1 MIKKNLFNFITNLV
15 LLYLYS
21 EIEIMKISYNWIKQF
36 INLKDNTEDTSQLL
50 TELGLEVEGISKF
63 ESIKGGLNNIIVGKI
78 LSCEKHPNADRL
90 KVTTVDVGGDDN
102 IQIVCGAP
110 NVELGQTVAVA
121 MVGAKLYFNDDEV
134 IIKKSKI
141 RGENSQ
147 GMICAE
153 DELGLGSSHDGI
165 IVFKK
170 EHKPGTLVNKIYNI
184 ENDYVF
190 DIGLTPNRADA
201 MSHLGVARDL
211 KVGLMQKGVNLELIT
226 PSVSDF
232 NIDNR
237 AINLKLDVQDSKKA
251 PRYCGIVINNIKV
264 QQSPDWLKN
273 RLKSIDLTPV
283 NNIVDITNY
292 VLHDLGQP
300 LHAFD
305 YDSIVDDK
313 IKVATLKKGT
323 KFITLDGIERELTD
337 SDLMICSGDKP
348 LCMAG
353 LYGGINSGVKD
364 STKSILLESA
374 YFDPITIRKSAKHH
388 GINTDASYRFERGID
403 PNITKYALKRAAILI
418 KEICGGIIS
427 SEIEDLYP
435 QKFDDFEVLLNYDQ
449 IDRLIGQKID
459 HETIKEILTS
469 LDIKINSITETRLGL
484 SIPYY
489 RNDVQREA
497 DVIEEILRV
506 YGYNNIKSN
515 HKLNSSIN
523 GIKLFS
529 EHNIQNSIS
538 DMLVSYGYYEIMT
551 NSLTSPEFSIISDD
565 NQEENDIKIINSLSL
580 DLSVLRQSML
590 FSGLEV
596 TSHNINRKQSDLKL
610 FEFGKTYK
618 NTDEKRVESK
628 KLALYITGKVTKKN
642 WNSNEVK
649 TDYYYTKGIVIS
661 LLEKLGINYTI
672 SKSSTLLNLNE
683 GESLFLGNK
692 EIVTYGSVKNQI
704 LNSFNIDQDVFYAEF
719 NWDTIVSITS
729 NKAIHVNEIPK
740 YPEVTR
746 DLSMLLDE
754 NVDFESIY
762 KSCIKIDKKLIKE
775 VSLFDV
781 YQGDKLPTN
790 KKSYGIS
797 LNISSNE
804 KTLSDKEIDNLMN
817 KIIKSLQL
825 NFGAELRN

>member
-1 MIKKNLFNFITNLV
+1 
-15 LLYLYS
+15 
-21 EIEIMKISYNWIKQF
+21 MKISYNWIKQF
-36 INLKDNTEDTSQLL
+36 INLKDNSDETSKLL

-63 ESIKGGLNNIIVGKI
+63 ESIKGGLNNVVIGKVI
-78 LSCEKHPNADRL
+78 TCEKHPNADRL
-90 KVTTVDVGGDDN
+90 KVTTVDVGEN
-102 IQIVCGAP
+102 ENVQIVCGAP
-110 NVELGQTVAVA
+110 NVESGQTVAVA
-121 MVGAKLYFNDDEV
+121 MIGAKLYFNDDE
-134 IIKKSKI
+134 ITIKKSKI
-141 RGENSQ
+141 RGENSE

-153 DELGLGSSHDGI
+153 DELGLGNSHDGI
-165 IVFKK
+165 IVFEK
-170 EHKPGTLVNKIYNI
+170 EHNPGTLINKIYNI
-184 ENDYVF
+184 ENDEVF

-211 KVGLMQKGVNLELIT
+211 KVGLIQKGIKLELIT

-237 AINLKLDVQDSKKA
+237 AINLKLDVKDSKKA

-264 QQSPDWLKN
+264 NESPEWLKN
-273 RLKSIDLTPV
+273 RLKSIDITPI
-283 NNIVDITNY
+283 NNVVDITNY

-305 YDSIVDDK
+305 YESIVDDK
-313 IKVATLKKGT
+313 IQVTTLKKGT
-323 KFITLDGIERELTD
+323 KFTTLDGVERELTD
-337 SDLMICSGDKP
+337 TDLMICSGNKP

-353 LYGGINSGVKD
+353 IYGGENSGVNQ

-388 GINTDASYRFERGID
+388 GFNTDASYRFERGID

-418 KEICGGIIS
+418 KDICGGIIS

-435 QKFDDFEVLLNYDQ
+435 QKLDDFEVLLNYDQ
-449 IDRLIGQKID
+449 IDKLIGQKID

-506 YGYNNIKSN
+506 FGYNNIKST

-523 GIKLFS
+523 DIKLFS
-529 EHNIQNSIS
+529 EHNVQNSIS
-538 DMLVSYGYYEIMT
+538 EILISQGYYEIMT
-551 NSLTSPEFSIISDD
+551 NSLTSPAHSSLSNDDHSD
-565 NQEENDIKIINSLSL
+565 NDIEILNSLSL
-580 DLSVLRQSML
+580 DLSVLRQNML

-618 NTDEKRVESK
+618 IIEENWVEAK
-628 KLALYITGKVTKKN
+628 KLSLYITGDLFKKN
-642 WNSNEVK
+642 WNSDK
-649 TDYYYTKGIVIS
+649 IKSDYYYTKGIVKS
-661 LLEKLGINYTI
+661 LLDRLAIKNTI
-672 SKSSTLLNLNE
+672 SKPTTLSNLNE
-683 GESLFLGNK
+683 GESLFLGKK
-692 EIVTYGSVKNQI
+692 EIVTYGSVKKEI
-704 LNSFNIDQDVFYAEF
+704 LDSFNIDQEVFYVEF
-719 NWDTIVSITS
+719 KWDTIISMTS
-729 NKAIHVNEIPK
+729 YKPIHVNEIPK
-740 YPEVTR
+740 YPEVSR
-746 DLSMLLDE
+746 DLSILIDK
-754 NVDFESIY
+754 NIDFASIFN
-762 KSCIKIDKKLIKE
+762 SCIKIDKKLIKDI
-775 VSLFDV
+775 SLFDV
-781 YQGDKLPTN
+781 YEGNKLPAN

-797 LNISSNE
+797 LAISSSD
-804 KTLSDKEIDNLMN
+804 KTLSDKEIDNIMG
-817 KIIKSLQL
+817 KVIKNLNS

>member
-1 MIKKNLFNFITNLV
+1 
-15 LLYLYS
+15 
-21 EIEIMKISYNWIKQF
+21 MKISYNWIKQF
-36 INLKDNTEDTSQLL
+36 INLKDNSDETSKLL

-63 ESIKGGLNNIIVGKI
+63 ESIKGGLNNVVIGKVI
-78 LSCEKHPNADRL
+78 TCEKHPNADRL
-90 KVTTVDVGGDDN
+90 KVTTVDEGENENV
-102 IQIVCGAP
+102 QIVCGAP
-110 NVELGQTVAVA
+110 NVESGQTVAVA
-121 MVGAKLYFNDDEV
+121 MVGAKLYFNDDE
-134 IIKKSKI
+134 ITIKKSKI
-141 RGENSQ
+141 RGENSE

-153 DELGLGSSHDGI
+153 DELGLGNSHDGI
-165 IVFKK
+165 IVFEK
-170 EHKPGTLVNKIYNI
+170 EHNPGTLINKIYNI
-184 ENDYVF
+184 ENDEVF

-211 KVGLMQKGVNLELIT
+211 KVGLIQKGIKLELIT

-237 AINLKLDVQDSKKA
+237 AINLKLDVKDSKKA

-264 QQSPDWLKN
+264 NESPEWLKN
-273 RLKSIDLTPV
+273 RLKSIDITPI
-283 NNIVDITNY
+283 NNVVDITNY

-305 YDSIVDDK
+305 YESIVDDK
-313 IKVATLKKGT
+313 IQVTTLKKGT
-323 KFITLDGIERELTD
+323 KFTTLDGVERELTD
-337 SDLMICSGDKP
+337 TDLMICSGNKP

-353 LYGGINSGVKD
+353 IYGGENSGVNQ

-388 GINTDASYRFERGID
+388 GFNTDASYRFERGID

-418 KEICGGIIS
+418 KDICGGIIS

-435 QKFDDFEVLLNYDQ
+435 QKLDDFEVLLNYDQ
-449 IDRLIGQKID
+449 IDKLIGQKID

-506 YGYNNIKSN
+506 FGYNNIKST

-523 GIKLFS
+523 DIKLFS
-529 EHNIQNSIS
+529 EHNVQNSIS
-538 DMLVSYGYYEIMT
+538 EILISQGYYEIMT
-551 NSLTSPEFSIISDD
+551 NSLTSPAHSSLSNDDHSD
-565 NQEENDIKIINSLSL
+565 NDIEILNSLSL
-580 DLSVLRQSML
+580 DLSVLRQNML

-618 NTDEKRVESK
+618 IIEENRVEAK
-628 KLALYITGKVTKKN
+628 KLSLYITGDLFKKN
-642 WNSNEVK
+642 WNSDK
-649 TDYYYTKGIVIS
+649 IKSDYYYTKGIVKS
-661 LLEKLGINYTI
+661 LLDRLAIKNTI
-672 SKSSTLLNLNE
+672 SKPTTLSNLKE
-683 GESLFLGNK
+683 GESLFLGKK
-692 EIVTYGSVKNQI
+692 EIVTYGSVKKEI
-704 LNSFNIDQDVFYAEF
+704 LDSFNIDQEVFYVEF
-719 NWDTIVSITS
+719 KWDTIISMTS
-729 NKAIHVNEIPK
+729 YKPIHVNEIPK
-740 YPEVTR
+740 YPEVSR
-746 DLSMLLDE
+746 DLSILIDK
-754 NVDFESIY
+754 NIDFASIFN
-762 KSCIKIDKKLIKE
+762 SCIKIDKKLIKDI
-775 VSLFDV
+775 SLFDV
-781 YQGDKLPTN
+781 YEGNKLPAN

-797 LNISSNE
+797 LAISSSD
-804 KTLSDKEIDNLMN
+804 KTLSDKEIDNIMG
-817 KIIKSLQL
+817 KVIKNLNS

>member
-1 MIKKNLFNFITNLV
+1 
-15 LLYLYS
+15 
-21 EIEIMKISYNWIKQF
+21 MKISYNWIKQF
-36 INLKDNTEDTSQLL
+36 INLKDNSDETSKLL

-63 ESIKGGLNNIIVGKI
+63 ESIKGGLNNVVIGKVI
-78 LSCEKHPNADRL
+78 TCEKHPNADRL
-90 KVTTVDVGGDDN
+90 KVTTVDVGEN
-102 IQIVCGAP
+102 ENVQIVCGAP
-110 NVELGQTVAVA
+110 NVESGQTVAVA
-121 MVGAKLYFNDDEV
+121 MVGAKLYFNDDE
-134 IIKKSKI
+134 ITIKKSKI
-141 RGENSQ
+141 RGENSE

-153 DELGLGSSHDGI
+153 DELGLGNSHDGI
-165 IVFKK
+165 IVFEK
-170 EHKPGTLVNKIYNI
+170 EHNPGTLINKIYNI
-184 ENDYVF
+184 ENDEVF

-211 KVGLMQKGVNLELIT
+211 KVGLIQKGIKLELIT

-237 AINLKLDVQDSKKA
+237 AINLKLDVKDSKKA

-264 QQSPDWLKN
+264 NESPEWLKN
-273 RLKSIDLTPV
+273 RLKSIDITPI
-283 NNIVDITNY
+283 NNVVDITNY

-305 YDSIVDDK
+305 YESIVDDK
-313 IKVATLKKGT
+313 IQVTTLKKGT
-323 KFITLDGIERELTD
+323 KFTTLDGVERELTD
-337 SDLMICSGDKP
+337 TDLMICSGNKP

-353 LYGGINSGVKD
+353 IYGGENSGVNQ

-388 GINTDASYRFERGID
+388 GFNTDASYRFERGID

-418 KEICGGIIS
+418 KDICGGIIS

-435 QKFDDFEVLLNYDQ
+435 QKLDDFEVLLNYDQ
-449 IDRLIGQKID
+449 IDKLIGQKID

-506 YGYNNIKSN
+506 FGYNNIKST

-523 GIKLFS
+523 DIKLFS
-529 EHNIQNSIS
+529 EHNVQNSIS
-538 DMLVSYGYYEIMT
+538 EILISQGYYEIMT
-551 NSLTSPEFSIISDD
+551 NSLTSPAHSSLSNDDHSD
-565 NQEENDIKIINSLSL
+565 NDIEILNSLSL
-580 DLSVLRQSML
+580 DLSVLRQNML

-618 NTDEKRVESK
+618 KIEENRVEAK
-628 KLALYITGKVTKKN
+628 KLSLYITGDLFKKN
-642 WNSNEVK
+642 WNSDK
-649 TDYYYTKGIVIS
+649 IKSDYYYTKGIVKS
-661 LLEKLGINYTI
+661 LLDRLAIKNTI
-672 SKSSTLLNLNE
+672 SKPTTLSNLNE
-683 GESLFLGNK
+683 GESLFLGKK
-692 EIVTYGSVKNQI
+692 EIVTYGSVKKEI
-704 LNSFNIDQDVFYAEF
+704 LDSFNIDQEVFYVEF
-719 NWDTIVSITS
+719 KWDTIISMTS
-729 NKAIHVNEIPK
+729 YKPIHVNEIPK
-740 YPEVTR
+740 YPEVSR
-746 DLSMLLDE
+746 DLSILIDK
-754 NVDFESIY
+754 NIDFASIFN
-762 KSCIKIDKKLIKE
+762 SCIKIDKKLIKDI
-775 VSLFDV
+775 SLFDV
-781 YQGDKLPTN
+781 YEGNKLPAD

-797 LNISSNE
+797 LAISSSD
-804 KTLSDKEIDNLMN
+804 KTLSDKEIDNIMG
-817 KIIKSLQL
+817 KVIKNLNS

>member
-1 MIKKNLFNFITNLV
+1 
-15 LLYLYS
+15 
-21 EIEIMKISYNWIKQF
+21 MKISYNWIKQF
-36 INLKDNTEDTSQLL
+36 INLKDNSDETSKLL

-63 ESIKGGLNNIIVGKI
+63 ESIKGGLNNVVIGKVI
-78 LSCEKHPNADRL
+78 TCEKHPNADRL
-90 KVTTVDVGGDDN
+90 KVTTVDVGEN
-102 IQIVCGAP
+102 ENVQIVCGAP
-110 NVELGQTVAVA
+110 NVESGQTVAVA
-121 MVGAKLYFNDDEV
+121 MIGAKLYFNDDE
-134 IIKKSKI
+134 ITIKKSKI
-141 RGENSQ
+141 RGENSE

-153 DELGLGSSHDGI
+153 DELGLGNSHDGI
-165 IVFKK
+165 IVFEK
-170 EHKPGTLVNKIYNI
+170 EHNPGTLINKIYNI
-184 ENDYVF
+184 ENDEVF

-211 KVGLMQKGVNLELIT
+211 KVGLIQKGIKLELIT

-237 AINLKLDVQDSKKA
+237 AINLKLDVKDSKKA

-264 QQSPDWLKN
+264 NESPEWLKN
-273 RLKSIDLTPV
+273 RLKSIDITPI
-283 NNIVDITNY
+283 NNVVDITNY

-305 YDSIVDDK
+305 YESIVDDK
-313 IKVATLKKGT
+313 IQVTTLKKGT
-323 KFITLDGIERELTD
+323 KFTTLDGVERELTD
-337 SDLMICSGDKP
+337 TDLMICSGNKP

-353 LYGGINSGVKD
+353 IYGGENSGVNQ

-388 GINTDASYRFERGID
+388 GFNTDASYRFERGID

-418 KEICGGIIS
+418 KDICGGIIS

-435 QKFDDFEVLLNYDQ
+435 QKLDDFEVLLNYDQ
-449 IDRLIGQKID
+449 IDKLIGQKID

-506 YGYNNIKSN
+506 FGYNNIKST

-523 GIKLFS
+523 DIKLFS
-529 EHNIQNSIS
+529 EHNVQNSIS
-538 DMLVSYGYYEIMT
+538 EILISQGYYEIMT
-551 NSLTSPEFSIISDD
+551 NSLTSPAHSSLSNDDHSD
-565 NQEENDIKIINSLSL
+565 NDIEILNSLSL
-580 DLSVLRQSML
+580 DLSVLRQNML

-618 NTDEKRVESK
+618 IIEENRVEAK
-628 KLALYITGKVTKKN
+628 KLSLYITGDLFKKN
-642 WNSNEVK
+642 WNSDK
-649 TDYYYTKGIVIS
+649 IKSDYYYTKGIVKS
-661 LLEKLGINYTI
+661 LLDRLAIKNTI
-672 SKSSTLLNLNE
+672 SKPTTLSNLKE
-683 GESLFLGNK
+683 GESLFLGKK
-692 EIVTYGSVKNQI
+692 EIVTYGSVKKEI
-704 LNSFNIDQDVFYAEF
+704 LDSFNIDQEVFYVEF
-719 NWDTIVSITS
+719 KWDTIISMTS
-729 NKAIHVNEIPK
+729 YKPIHVNEIPK
-740 YPEVTR
+740 YPEVNR
-746 DLSMLLDE
+746 DLSILIDK
-754 NVDFESIY
+754 NIDFASIFN
-762 KSCIKIDKKLIKE
+762 SCIKIDKKLIKDI
-775 VSLFDV
+775 SLFDV
-781 YQGDKLPTN
+781 YEGNKLPAD

-797 LNISSNE
+797 LAISSSD
-804 KTLSDKEIDNLMN
+804 KTLSDKEIDNIMG
-817 KIIKSLQL
+817 KVIKNLNS

>member
-1 MIKKNLFNFITNLV
+1 
-15 LLYLYS
+15 
-21 EIEIMKISYNWIKQF
+21 MKISYNWIKQF
-36 INLKDNTEDTSQLL
+36 INLKDNSDETSKLL

-63 ESIKGGLNNIIVGKI
+63 ESIKGGLNNVVIGKVI
-78 LSCEKHPNADRL
+78 TCEKHPNADRL
-90 KVTTVDVGGDDN
+90 KVTTVDVGEN
-102 IQIVCGAP
+102 ENVQIVCGAP
-110 NVELGQTVAVA
+110 NVESGQTVAVA
-121 MVGAKLYFNDDEV
+121 MVGAKLYFNDDE
-134 IIKKSKI
+134 ITIKKSKI
-141 RGENSQ
+141 RGENSE

-153 DELGLGSSHDGI
+153 DELGLGNSHDGI
-165 IVFKK
+165 IVFEK
-170 EHKPGTLVNKIYNI
+170 EHNPGTLINKIYNI
-184 ENDYVF
+184 ENDEVF

-211 KVGLMQKGVNLELIT
+211 KVGLIQKGIKLELIT

-237 AINLKLDVQDSKKA
+237 AINLKLDVKDSKKA

-264 QQSPDWLKN
+264 NESPEWLKN
-273 RLKSIDLTPV
+273 RLKSIDITPI
-283 NNIVDITNY
+283 NNVVDITNY

-305 YDSIVDDK
+305 YESIVDDK
-313 IKVATLKKGT
+313 IQVTTLKKGT
-323 KFITLDGIERELTD
+323 KFTTLDGVERELTD
-337 SDLMICSGDKP
+337 TDLMICSGNKP

-353 LYGGINSGVKD
+353 IYGGENSGVNQ

-388 GINTDASYRFERGID
+388 GFNTDASYRFERGID

-418 KEICGGIIS
+418 KDICGGIIS

-435 QKFDDFEVLLNYDQ
+435 QKLDDFEVLLNYDQ
-449 IDRLIGQKID
+449 IDKLIGQKID

-506 YGYNNIKSN
+506 FGYNNIKST

-523 GIKLFS
+523 DIKLFS
-529 EHNIQNSIS
+529 EHNVQNSIS
-538 DMLVSYGYYEIMT
+538 EILISQGYYEIMT
-551 NSLTSPEFSIISDD
+551 NSLTSPAHSSLSNDDHSD
-565 NQEENDIKIINSLSL
+565 NDIEILNSLSL
-580 DLSVLRQSML
+580 DLSVLRQNML

-618 NTDEKRVESK
+618 IIEENRVEAK
-628 KLALYITGKVTKKN
+628 KLSLYITGDLFKKN
-642 WNSNEVK
+642 WNSDK
-649 TDYYYTKGIVIS
+649 IKSDYYYTKGIVKS
-661 LLEKLGINYTI
+661 LLDRLAIKNTI
-672 SKSSTLLNLNE
+672 SKPTTLSNLKE
-683 GESLFLGNK
+683 GESLFLGKK
-692 EIVTYGSVKNQI
+692 EIVTYGSVKKEI
-704 LNSFNIDQDVFYAEF
+704 LDSFNIDQEVFYVEF
-719 NWDTIVSITS
+719 KWDTIISMTS
-729 NKAIHVNEIPK
+729 YKPIHVNEIPK
-740 YPEVTR
+740 YPEVNR
-746 DLSMLLDE
+746 DLSILIDK
-754 NVDFESIY
+754 NIDFASIFN
-762 KSCIKIDKKLIKE
+762 SCIKIDKKLIKDI
-775 VSLFDV
+775 SLFDV
-781 YQGDKLPTN
+781 YEGNKLPAN

-797 LNISSNE
+797 LAISSSD
-804 KTLSDKEIDNLMN
+804 KTLSDKEIDNIMG
-817 KIIKSLQL
+817 KVIKNLNS

>member
-1 MIKKNLFNFITNLV
+1 
-15 LLYLYS
+15 
-21 EIEIMKISYNWIKQF
+21 MKISYNWIKQF
-36 INLKDNTEDTSQLL
+36 INLKDNSDETSKLL

-63 ESIKGGLNNIIVGKI
+63 ESIKGGLNNVVIGKVI
-78 LSCEKHPNADRL
+78 SCEKHPNADRL
-90 KVTTVDVGGDDN
+90 KVTTVDVGEN
-102 IQIVCGAP
+102 ENVQIVCGAP
-110 NVELGQTVAVA
+110 NVESGQTVAVA
-121 MVGAKLYFNDDEV
+121 MIGAKLYFNDDE
-134 IIKKSKI
+134 ITIKKSKI
-141 RGENSQ
+141 RGENSE

-153 DELGLGSSHDGI
+153 DELGLGNSHDGI
-165 IVFKK
+165 IVFEK
-170 EHKPGTLVNKIYNI
+170 EHNPGTLINKIYNI
-184 ENDYVF
+184 ENDEVF

-211 KVGLMQKGVNLELIT
+211 KVGLIQKGIKLELIT

-237 AINLKLDVQDSKKA
+237 AINLKLDVKDSKKA

-264 QQSPDWLKN
+264 NESPEWLKN
-273 RLKSIDLTPV
+273 RLKSIDITPI
-283 NNIVDITNY
+283 NNVVDITNY

-305 YDSIVDDK
+305 YESIVDDK
-313 IKVATLKKGT
+313 IQVTTLKKGT
-323 KFITLDGIERELTD
+323 KFTTLDGVERELTD
-337 SDLMICSGDKP
+337 TDLMICSGNKP

-353 LYGGINSGVKD
+353 IYGGENSGVNQ

-388 GINTDASYRFERGID
+388 GFNTDASYRFERGID

-418 KEICGGIIS
+418 KDICGGIIS

-435 QKFDDFEVLLNYDQ
+435 QKLDDFEVLLNYDQ
-449 IDRLIGQKID
+449 IDKLIGQKID

-506 YGYNNIKSN
+506 FGYNNIKST

-523 GIKLFS
+523 DIKLFS
-529 EHNIQNSIS
+529 EHNVQNSIS
-538 DMLVSYGYYEIMT
+538 EILISQGYYEIMT
-551 NSLTSPEFSIISDD
+551 NSLTSPAHSSLSNDDHSD
-565 NQEENDIKIINSLSL
+565 NDIEILNSLSL
-580 DLSVLRQSML
+580 DLSVLRQNML

-618 NTDEKRVESK
+618 IIEENRVEAK
-628 KLALYITGKVTKKN
+628 KLSLYITGDLFKKN
-642 WNSNEVK
+642 WNSDK
-649 TDYYYTKGIVIS
+649 IKSDYYYTKGIVKS
-661 LLEKLGINYTI
+661 LLDRLAIKNTI
-672 SKSSTLLNLNE
+672 SKPTTLSNLKE
-683 GESLFLGNK
+683 GESLFLGKK
-692 EIVTYGSVKNQI
+692 EIVTYGSVKKEI
-704 LNSFNIDQDVFYAEF
+704 LDSFNIDQEVFYVEF
-719 NWDTIVSITS
+719 KWDTIISMTS
-729 NKAIHVNEIPK
+729 YKPIHVNEIPK
-740 YPEVTR
+740 YPEVSR
-746 DLSMLLDE
+746 DLSILIDK
-754 NVDFESIY
+754 NIDFASIFN
-762 KSCIKIDKKLIKE
+762 SCIKIDKKLIKDI
-775 VSLFDV
+775 SLFDV
-781 YQGDKLPTN
+781 YEGNKLPAD

-797 LNISSNE
+797 IAISSSD
-804 KTLSDKEIDNLMN
+804 KTLSDKEIDNIMG
-817 KIIKSLQL
+817 KVIKNLNS

>member
-1 MIKKNLFNFITNLV
+1 
-15 LLYLYS
+15 
-21 EIEIMKISYNWIKQF
+21 MKISYNWIKQF
-36 INLKDNTEDTSQLL
+36 INLKDNSDETSKLL

-63 ESIKGGLNNIIVGKI
+63 ESIKGGLNNVVIGKVI
-78 LSCEKHPNADRL
+78 TCEKHPNADRL
-90 KVTTVDVGGDDN
+90 KVTTVDVGEN
-102 IQIVCGAP
+102 ENVQIVCGAP
-110 NVELGQTVAVA
+110 NVESGQTVAVA
-121 MVGAKLYFNDDEV
+121 MIGAKLYFNDDE
-134 IIKKSKI
+134 ITIKKSKI
-141 RGENSQ
+141 RGENSE

-153 DELGLGSSHDGI
+153 DELGLGNSHDGI
-165 IVFKK
+165 IVFEK
-170 EHKPGTLVNKIYNI
+170 EHNPGTLINKIYNI
-184 ENDYVF
+184 ENDEVF

-211 KVGLMQKGVNLELIT
+211 KVGLIQKGIKLELIT

-237 AINLKLDVQDSKKA
+237 AINLKLDVKDSKKA

-264 QQSPDWLKN
+264 NESPEWLKN
-273 RLKSIDLTPV
+273 RLKSIDITPI
-283 NNIVDITNY
+283 NNVVDITNY

-305 YDSIVDDK
+305 YESIVDDK
-313 IKVATLKKGT
+313 IQVTTLKKGT
-323 KFITLDGIERELTD
+323 KFTTLDGVERELTD
-337 SDLMICSGDKP
+337 TDLMICSGNKP

-353 LYGGINSGVKD
+353 IYGGENSGVNQ

-388 GINTDASYRFERGID
+388 GFNTDASYRFERGID

-418 KEICGGIIS
+418 KDICGGIIS

-435 QKFDDFEVLLNYDQ
+435 QKLDDFEVLLNYDQ
-449 IDRLIGQKID
+449 IDKLIGQKID

-506 YGYNNIKSN
+506 FGYNNIKST

-523 GIKLFS
+523 DIKLFS
-529 EHNIQNSIS
+529 EHNVQNSIS
-538 DMLVSYGYYEIMT
+538 EILISQGYYEIMT
-551 NSLTSPEFSIISDD
+551 NSLTSPAHSSLSNDDHSD
-565 NQEENDIKIINSLSL
+565 NDIEILNSLSL
-580 DLSVLRQSML
+580 DLSVLRQNML

-618 NTDEKRVESK
+618 KIEENRVEAK
-628 KLALYITGKVTKKN
+628 KLSLYITGDLFKKN
-642 WNSNEVK
+642 WNSDK
-649 TDYYYTKGIVIS
+649 IKSDYYYTKGIVKS
-661 LLEKLGINYTI
+661 LLDRLAIKNTI
-672 SKSSTLLNLNE
+672 SKPTTLSNLNE
-683 GESLFLGNK
+683 GESLFLGKK
-692 EIVTYGSVKNQI
+692 EIVTYGSVKKEI
-704 LNSFNIDQDVFYAEF
+704 LDSFNIDQEVFYVEF
-719 NWDTIVSITS
+719 KWDTIISMTS
-729 NKAIHVNEIPK
+729 YKPIHVNEIPK
-740 YPEVTR
+740 YPEVSR
-746 DLSMLLDE
+746 DLSILIDK
-754 NVDFESIY
+754 NIDFASIFN
-762 KSCIKIDKKLIKE
+762 SCIKIDKKLIKDI
-775 VSLFDV
+775 SLFDV
-781 YQGDKLPTN
+781 YEGNKLPAD

-797 LNISSNE
+797 LAISSSD
-804 KTLSDKEIDNLMN
+804 KTLSDKEIDNIMG
-817 KIIKSLQL
+817 KVIKNLNS

>member
-1 MIKKNLFNFITNLV
+1 
-15 LLYLYS
+15 
-21 EIEIMKISYNWIKQF
+21 MKISYNWIKQF
-36 INLKDNTEDTSQLL
+36 INLKDNSNETSKLL

-63 ESIKGGLNNIIVGKI
+63 ESIKGGLNNVVIGKVI
-78 LSCEKHPNADRL
+78 TCEKHPNADRL
-90 KVTTVDVGGDDN
+90 KVTTVDVGKN
-102 IQIVCGAP
+102 ENVQIVCGAP
-110 NVELGQTVAVA
+110 NVESGQTVAVA
-121 MVGAKLYFNDDEV
+121 MVGAKLYFNDDE
-134 IIKKSKI
+134 ITIKKSKI
-141 RGENSQ
+141 RGENSE

-153 DELGLGSSHDGI
+153 DELGLGNSHDGI
-165 IVFKK
+165 IVFEK
-170 EHKPGTLVNKIYNI
+170 EHNPGTLINKIYNI
-184 ENDYVF
+184 ENDEVF

-211 KVGLMQKGVNLELIT
+211 KVGLIQKGIKLELIT

-237 AINLKLDVQDSKKA
+237 AINLKLDVKDSKKA

-264 QQSPDWLKN
+264 NESPEWLKN
-273 RLKSIDLTPV
+273 RLKSIDITPI
-283 NNIVDITNY
+283 NNVVDITNY

-305 YDSIVDDK
+305 YESIVDDK
-313 IKVATLKKGT
+313 IQVTTLKKGT
-323 KFITLDGIERELTD
+323 KFTTLDGVERELTD
-337 SDLMICSGDKP
+337 TDLMICSGNKP

-353 LYGGINSGVKD
+353 IYGGENSGVNQ

-388 GINTDASYRFERGID
+388 GFNTDASYRFERGID

-418 KEICGGIIS
+418 KDICGGIIS

-435 QKFDDFEVLLNYDQ
+435 QKLDDFEVLLNYDQ
-449 IDRLIGQKID
+449 IDKLIGQKID

-506 YGYNNIKSN
+506 FGYNNIKST

-523 GIKLFS
+523 DIKLFS
-529 EHNIQNSIS
+529 EHNVQNSIS
-538 DMLVSYGYYEIMT
+538 EILISQGYYEIMT
-551 NSLTSPEFSIISDD
+551 NSLTSPAHSSLSNDDHSD
-565 NQEENDIKIINSLSL
+565 NDIEILNSLSL
-580 DLSVLRQSML
+580 DLSVLRQNML

-618 NTDEKRVESK
+618 IIEENRVEAK
-628 KLALYITGKVTKKN
+628 KLSLYITGDLFKKN
-642 WNSNEVK
+642 WNSDK
-649 TDYYYTKGIVIS
+649 IKSDYYYTKGIVKS
-661 LLEKLGINYTI
+661 LLDRLAIKNTI
-672 SKSSTLLNLNE
+672 SKPTTLSNLKE
-683 GESLFLGNK
+683 GESLFLGKK
-692 EIVTYGSVKNQI
+692 EIVTYGSVKKEI
-704 LNSFNIDQDVFYAEF
+704 LDSFNIDQEVFYVEF
-719 NWDTIVSITS
+719 KWDTIISMTS
-729 NKAIHVNEIPK
+729 YKPIHVNEIPK
-740 YPEVTR
+740 YPEVSR
-746 DLSMLLDE
+746 DLSILIDK
-754 NVDFESIY
+754 NIDFASIFN
-762 KSCIKIDKKLIKE
+762 SCIKIDKKLIKDI
-775 VSLFDV
+775 SLFDV
-781 YQGDKLPTN
+781 YEGNKLPAD

-797 LNISSNE
+797 LAISSSD
-804 KTLSDKEIDNLMN
+804 KTLSDKEIDNIMG
-817 KIIKSLQL
+817 KVIKNLNS

>member
-1 MIKKNLFNFITNLV
+1 
-15 LLYLYS
+15 
-21 EIEIMKISYNWIKQF
+21 MKISYNWIKQF
-36 INLKDNTEDTSQLL
+36 INLKDNSDETSKLL

-63 ESIKGGLNNIIVGKI
+63 ESIKGGLNNVVIGKVI
-78 LSCEKHPNADRL
+78 TCEKHPNADRL
-90 KVTTVDVGGDDN
+90 KVTTVDVGEN
-102 IQIVCGAP
+102 ENVQIVCGAP
-110 NVELGQTVAVA
+110 NVESGQTVAVA
-121 MVGAKLYFNDDEV
+121 MIGAKLYFNDDE
-134 IIKKSKI
+134 ITIKKSKI
-141 RGENSQ
+141 RGENSE

-153 DELGLGSSHDGI
+153 DELGLGNSHDGI
-165 IVFKK
+165 IVFEK
-170 EHKPGTLVNKIYNI
+170 EHNPGTLINKIYNI
-184 ENDYVF
+184 ENDEVF

-211 KVGLMQKGVNLELIT
+211 KVGLIQKGIKLELIT

-237 AINLKLDVQDSKKA
+237 AINLKLDVKDSKKA

-264 QQSPDWLKN
+264 NESPEWLKN
-273 RLKSIDLTPV
+273 RLKSIDITPI
-283 NNIVDITNY
+283 NNVVDITNY

-305 YDSIVDDK
+305 YESIVDDK
-313 IKVATLKKGT
+313 IQVTTLKKGT
-323 KFITLDGIERELTD
+323 KFTTLDGVERELTD
-337 SDLMICSGDKP
+337 TDLMICSGNKP

-353 LYGGINSGVKD
+353 IYGGENSGVNQ

-388 GINTDASYRFERGID
+388 GFNTDASYRFERGID

-418 KEICGGIIS
+418 KDICGGIIS

-435 QKFDDFEVLLNYDQ
+435 QKLDDFEVLLNYDQ
-449 IDRLIGQKID
+449 IDKLIGQKID

-506 YGYNNIKSN
+506 FGYNNIKST

-523 GIKLFS
+523 DIKLFS
-529 EHNIQNSIS
+529 EHNVQNSIS
-538 DMLVSYGYYEIMT
+538 EILISQGYYEIMT
-551 NSLTSPEFSIISDD
+551 NSLTSPAHSSLSNDDHSD
-565 NQEENDIKIINSLSL
+565 NDIEILNSLSL
-580 DLSVLRQSML
+580 DLSVLRQNML

-618 NTDEKRVESK
+618 IIEENRVEAK
-628 KLALYITGKVTKKN
+628 KLSLYITGDLFKKN
-642 WNSNEVK
+642 WNSDK
-649 TDYYYTKGIVIS
+649 IKSDYYYTKGIVKS
-661 LLEKLGINYTI
+661 LLDRLAIKNTI
-672 SKSSTLLNLNE
+672 SKPTTLSNLKE
-683 GESLFLGNK
+683 GESLFLGKK
-692 EIVTYGSVKNQI
+692 EIVTYGSVKKEI
-704 LNSFNIDQDVFYAEF
+704 LDSFNIDQEVFYVEF
-719 NWDTIVSITS
+719 KWDTIISMTS
-729 NKAIHVNEIPK
+729 YKPIHVNEIPK
-740 YPEVTR
+740 YPEVSR
-746 DLSMLLDE
+746 DLSILIDK
-754 NVDFESIY
+754 NIDFASIFN
-762 KSCIKIDKKLIKE
+762 SCIKIDKKLIKDI
-775 VSLFDV
+775 SLFDV
-781 YQGDKLPTN
+781 YEGNKLPAD

-797 LNISSNE
+797 LAISSSD
-804 KTLSDKEIDNLMN
+804 KTLSDKEIDNIMG
-817 KIIKSLQL
+817 KVIKNLNS

>member
-1 MIKKNLFNFITNLV
+1 
-15 LLYLYS
+15 
-21 EIEIMKISYNWIKQF
+21 
-36 INLKDNTEDTSQLL
+36 
-50 TELGLEVEGISKF
+50 
-63 ESIKGGLNNIIVGKI
+63 
-78 LSCEKHPNADRL
+78 
-90 KVTTVDVGGDDN
+90 
-102 IQIVCGAP
+102 
-110 NVELGQTVAVA
+110 
-121 MVGAKLYFNDDEV
+121 
-134 IIKKSKI
+134 
-141 RGENSQ
+141 
-147 GMICAE
+147 
-153 DELGLGSSHDGI
+153 
-165 IVFKK
+165 
-170 EHKPGTLVNKIYNI
+170 
-184 ENDYVF
+184 
-190 DIGLTPNRADA
+190 
-201 MSHLGVARDL
+201 
-211 KVGLMQKGVNLELIT
+211 
-226 PSVSDF
+226 
-232 NIDNR
+232 
-237 AINLKLDVQDSKKA
+237 
-251 PRYCGIVINNIKV
+251 
-264 QQSPDWLKN
+264 
-273 RLKSIDLTPV
+273 
-283 NNIVDITNY
+283 
-292 VLHDLGQP
+292 
-300 LHAFD
+300 
-305 YDSIVDDK
+305 
-313 IKVATLKKGT
+313 
-323 KFITLDGIERELTD
+323 
-337 SDLMICSGDKP
+337 
-348 LCMAG
+348 MAG

-523 GIKLFS
+523 SIKLFS

-618 NTDEKRVESK
+618 KIDEKRVEAK

-672 SKSSTLLNLNE
+672 SKPSTLLNLNE

-704 LNSFNIDQDVFYAEF
+704 LNSFNIDQEVFYAEF

-729 NKAIHVNEIPK
+729 DKAIHVNEIPK

-754 NVDFESIY
+754 NIDFESIY
-762 KSCIKIDKKLIKE
+762 RSCIKIDKKLIKE

-781 YQGDKLPTN
+781 YQGDKLPVN

-825 NFGAELRN
+825 KFGAELRN

>member
-1 MIKKNLFNFITNLV
+1 
-15 LLYLYS
+15 
-21 EIEIMKISYNWIKQF
+21 MKISYNWIKQF
-36 INLKDNTEDTSQLL
+36 INLKDNSDETSKLL

-63 ESIKGGLNNIIVGKI
+63 ESIKGGLNNVVIGKVI
-78 LSCEKHPNADRL
+78 TCEKHPNADRL
-90 KVTTVDVGGDDN
+90 KVTTVDVGEN
-102 IQIVCGAP
+102 ENVQIVCGAP
-110 NVELGQTVAVA
+110 NVESGQTVAVA
-121 MVGAKLYFNDDEV
+121 MIGAKLYFNDDE
-134 IIKKSKI
+134 ITIKKSKI
-141 RGENSQ
+141 RGENSE

-153 DELGLGSSHDGI
+153 DELGLGNSHDGI
-165 IVFKK
+165 IVFEK
-170 EHKPGTLVNKIYNI
+170 EHNPGTLINKIYNI
-184 ENDYVF
+184 ENDEVF

-211 KVGLMQKGVNLELIT
+211 KVGLIQKGIKLELIT

-237 AINLKLDVQDSKKA
+237 AINLKLDVKDSKKA

-264 QQSPDWLKN
+264 NESPEWLKN
-273 RLKSIDLTPV
+273 RLKSIDITPI
-283 NNIVDITNY
+283 NNVVDITNY

-305 YDSIVDDK
+305 YESIVDDK
-313 IKVATLKKGT
+313 IQVTTLKKGT
-323 KFITLDGIERELTD
+323 KFTTLDGVERELTD
-337 SDLMICSGDKP
+337 TDLMICSGNKP

-353 LYGGINSGVKD
+353 IYGGENSGVNQ

-388 GINTDASYRFERGID
+388 GFNTDASYRFERGID

-418 KEICGGIIS
+418 KDICGGIIS

-435 QKFDDFEVLLNYDQ
+435 QKLDDFEVLLNYDQ
-449 IDRLIGQKID
+449 IDKLIGQKID

-506 YGYNNIKSN
+506 FGYNKIKST

-523 GIKLFS
+523 DIKLFS
-529 EHNIQNSIS
+529 EHNVQNSIS
-538 DMLVSYGYYEIMT
+538 EILISQGYYEIMT
-551 NSLTSPEFSIISDD
+551 NSLTSPAHSSLSNDDHSD
-565 NQEENDIKIINSLSL
+565 NDIEILNSLSL
-580 DLSVLRQSML
+580 DLSVLRQNML

-618 NTDEKRVESK
+618 IIEENRVEAK
-628 KLALYITGKVTKKN
+628 KLSLYITGDLFKKN
-642 WNSNEVK
+642 WNSDK
-649 TDYYYTKGIVIS
+649 IKSDYYYTKGIVKS
-661 LLEKLGINYTI
+661 LLDRLAIKNTI
-672 SKSSTLLNLNE
+672 SKPTTLSNLKE
-683 GESLFLGNK
+683 GESLFLGKK
-692 EIVTYGSVKNQI
+692 EIVTYGSVKKEI
-704 LNSFNIDQDVFYAEF
+704 LDSFNIDQEVFYVEF
-719 NWDTIVSITS
+719 KWDTIISMTS
-729 NKAIHVNEIPK
+729 YKPIHVNEIPK
-740 YPEVTR
+740 YPEVSR
-746 DLSMLLDE
+746 DLSILIDK
-754 NVDFESIY
+754 NIDFASIFN
-762 KSCIKIDKKLIKE
+762 SCIKIDKKLIKDI
-775 VSLFDV
+775 SLFDV
-781 YQGDKLPTN
+781 YEGNKLPAD

-797 LNISSNE
+797 LAISSSD
-804 KTLSDKEIDNLMN
+804 KTLSDKEIDNIMG
-817 KIIKSLQL
+817 KVIKNLNS

>member
-1 MIKKNLFNFITNLV
+1 
-15 LLYLYS
+15 
-21 EIEIMKISYNWIKQF
+21 MKISNNWIKQF
-36 INLKDNTEDTSQLL
+36 INLKESTEDTSKLL
-50 TELGLEVEGISKF
+50 TELGLEVEGISNF
-63 ESIKGGLNNIIVGKI
+63 ESIKGGLRNIVIGKV
-78 LSCEKHPNADRL
+78 LTCEKHPNADRL
-90 KVTTVDVGGDDN
+90 KVTTVDVGEEEN

-110 NVELGQTVAVA
+110 NIELGQTVAVA

-141 RGENSQ
+141 RGESSQ

-153 DELGLGSSHDGI
+153 DELGLGTSHDGI

-170 EHKPGTLVNKIYNI
+170 EHKPGTLVSEIYDI
-184 ENDYVF
+184 ENDKVF

-211 KVGLMQKGVNLELIT
+211 KVGLMHKGINLELIT

-232 NIDNR
+232 NVDNR

-264 QQSPDWLKN
+264 KESPEWLKN

-313 IKVATLKKGT
+313 IKVTTLKKGT
-323 KFITLDGIERELTD
+323 KFTTLDGIERELTD
-337 SDLMICSGDKP
+337 LDLMVCSGNKP

-353 LYGGINSGVKD
+353 LYGGINSGVKE

-418 KEICGGIIS
+418 KEICGGVIS

-435 QKFDDFEVLLNYDQ
+435 KKLDDFEVLLNYDQ
-449 IDRLIGQKID
+449 VDRLIGQKIN

-506 YGYNNIKSN
+506 YGYNNIKPN
-515 HKLNSSIN
+515 HKLNSSID

-529 EHNIQNSIS
+529 EHNVQNSIS
-538 DMLVSYGYYEIMT
+538 DILVSYGYYEIMT
-551 NSLTSPEFSIISDD
+551 NSLTSPEFSSISEDD
-565 NQEENDIKIINSLSL
+565 DEENDIKIINSLSL

-610 FEFGKTYK
+610 FEFGKIYK
-618 NTDEKRVESK
+618 KIEEKRVEDK
-628 KLALYITGKVTKKN
+628 KLAIYITGNVSKKN
-642 WNSNEVK
+642 WNSTEEK
-649 TDYYYTKGIVIS
+649 TDYYYTKGIVKS
-661 LLEKLGINYTI
+661 LLQKLGINNTI
-672 SKSSTLLNLNE
+672 SKPTTLSNLNE
-683 GESLFLGNK
+683 GESLFLGKK
-692 EIVTYGSVKNQI
+692 EIVTYGVVKNQI
-704 LNSFNIDQDVFYAEF
+704 LNSFNIDQQVFYAEF
-719 NWDTIVSITS
+719 NWDTIVSIVS

-754 NVDFESIY
+754 NIGFESIY
-762 KSCIKIDKKLIKE
+762 NCCIKVDKKLIKE

-781 YQGDKLPTN
+781 YQGDKLPPN

-804 KTLSDKEIDNLMN
+804 KTLSEIEIDNLMN
-817 KIIKSLQL
+817 KIIKSLHV

>member
-1 MIKKNLFNFITNLV
+1 
-15 LLYLYS
+15 
-21 EIEIMKISYNWIKQF
+21 MKISYNWIKQF
-36 INLKDNTEDTSQLL
+36 INLKDNSDETSKLL

-63 ESIKGGLNNIIVGKI
+63 ESIKGGLNNVVIGKVI
-78 LSCEKHPNADRL
+78 TCEKHPNADRL
-90 KVTTVDVGGDDN
+90 KVTTVDVGEN
-102 IQIVCGAP
+102 ENVQIVCGAP
-110 NVELGQTVAVA
+110 NVESGQTVAVA
-121 MVGAKLYFNDDEV
+121 MVGAKLYFNDDE
-134 IIKKSKI
+134 ITIKKSKI
-141 RGENSQ
+141 RGENSE

-153 DELGLGSSHDGI
+153 DELGLGNSHDGI
-165 IVFKK
+165 IVFEK
-170 EHKPGTLVNKIYNI
+170 EHNPGTLINKIYNI
-184 ENDYVF
+184 ENDEVF

-211 KVGLMQKGVNLELIT
+211 KVGLIQKGIKLELIT

-237 AINLKLDVQDSKKA
+237 AINLKLDVKDSKKA

-264 QQSPDWLKN
+264 NESPEWLKN
-273 RLKSIDLTPV
+273 RLKSIDITPI
-283 NNIVDITNY
+283 NNVVDITNY

-305 YDSIVDDK
+305 YESIVDDK
-313 IKVATLKKGT
+313 IQVTTLKKGT
-323 KFITLDGIERELTD
+323 KFTTLDGVERELTD
-337 SDLMICSGDKP
+337 TDLMICSGNKP

-353 LYGGINSGVKD
+353 IYGGENSGVNQ

-388 GINTDASYRFERGID
+388 GFNTDASYRFERGID

-418 KEICGGIIS
+418 KDICGGIIS

-435 QKFDDFEVLLNYDQ
+435 QKLDDFEVLLNYDQ
-449 IDRLIGQKID
+449 IDKLIGQKID

-506 YGYNNIKSN
+506 FGYNNIKST

-523 GIKLFS
+523 DIKLFS
-529 EHNIQNSIS
+529 EHNVQNSIS
-538 DMLVSYGYYEIMT
+538 EILISQGYYEIMT
-551 NSLTSPEFSIISDD
+551 NSLTSPAHSSLSNDDHSD
-565 NQEENDIKIINSLSL
+565 NDIEILNSLSL
-580 DLSVLRQSML
+580 DLSVLRQNML

-618 NTDEKRVESK
+618 KIEENRVEAK
-628 KLALYITGKVTKKN
+628 KLSLYITGDLFKKN
-642 WNSNEVK
+642 WNSDK
-649 TDYYYTKGIVIS
+649 IKSDYYYTKGIVKS
-661 LLEKLGINYTI
+661 LLDRLAIKNTI
-672 SKSSTLLNLNE
+672 SKPTTLSNLKE
-683 GESLFLGNK
+683 GESLFLGKK
-692 EIVTYGSVKNQI
+692 EIVTYGSVKKEI
-704 LNSFNIDQDVFYAEF
+704 LDSFNIDQEVFYVEF
-719 NWDTIVSITS
+719 KWDTIISMTS
-729 NKAIHVNEIPK
+729 YKPIHVNEIPK
-740 YPEVTR
+740 YPEVSR
-746 DLSMLLDE
+746 DLSILIDK
-754 NVDFESIY
+754 NIDFASIFN
-762 KSCIKIDKKLIKE
+762 SCIKIDKKLIKDI
-775 VSLFDV
+775 SLFDV
-781 YQGDKLPTN
+781 YEGNKLPAD

-797 LNISSNE
+797 LAISSSD
-804 KTLSDKEIDNLMN
+804 KTLSDKEIDNIMG
-817 KIIKSLQL
+817 KVIKNLNS

>member
-1 MIKKNLFNFITNLV
+1 
-15 LLYLYS
+15 
-21 EIEIMKISYNWIKQF
+21 MKISYNWIKQF
-36 INLKDNTEDTSQLL
+36 INLKDNSDETSKLL

-63 ESIKGGLNNIIVGKI
+63 ESIKGGLNNVVIGKVI
-78 LSCEKHPNADRL
+78 TCEKHPNADRL
-90 KVTTVDVGGDDN
+90 KVTTVDVGEN
-102 IQIVCGAP
+102 ENVQIVCGAP
-110 NVELGQTVAVA
+110 NVESGQTVAVA
-121 MVGAKLYFNDDEV
+121 MIGAKLYFNDDE
-134 IIKKSKI
+134 ITIKKSKI
-141 RGENSQ
+141 RGENSE

-153 DELGLGSSHDGI
+153 DELGLGNSHDGI
-165 IVFKK
+165 IVFEK
-170 EHKPGTLVNKIYNI
+170 EHNPGTLINKIYNI
-184 ENDYVF
+184 ENDEVF

-211 KVGLMQKGVNLELIT
+211 KVGLIQKGIKLELIT

-237 AINLKLDVQDSKKA
+237 AINLKLDVKDSKKA

-264 QQSPDWLKN
+264 NESPEWLKN
-273 RLKSIDLTPV
+273 RLKSIDITPI
-283 NNIVDITNY
+283 NNVVDITNY

-305 YDSIVDDK
+305 YESIVDDK
-313 IKVATLKKGT
+313 IQVTTLKKGT
-323 KFITLDGIERELTD
+323 KFTTLDGVERELTD
-337 SDLMICSGDKP
+337 TDLMICSGNKP

-353 LYGGINSGVKD
+353 IYGGENSGVNQ

-388 GINTDASYRFERGID
+388 GFNTDASYRFERGID

-418 KEICGGIIS
+418 KDICGGIIS

-435 QKFDDFEVLLNYDQ
+435 QKLDDFEVLLNYDQ
-449 IDRLIGQKID
+449 IDKLIGQKID

-506 YGYNNIKSN
+506 FGYNNIKST

-523 GIKLFS
+523 DIKLFS
-529 EHNIQNSIS
+529 EHNVQNSIS
-538 DMLVSYGYYEIMT
+538 EILISQGYYEIMT
-551 NSLTSPEFSIISDD
+551 NSLTSPAHSSLSNDDHSD
-565 NQEENDIKIINSLSL
+565 NDIEILNSLSL
-580 DLSVLRQSML
+580 DLSVLRQNML

-618 NTDEKRVESK
+618 IIEENRVEAK
-628 KLALYITGKVTKKN
+628 KLSLYITGDLFKKN
-642 WNSNEVK
+642 WNSDK
-649 TDYYYTKGIVIS
+649 IKSDYYYTKGIVKS
-661 LLEKLGINYTI
+661 LLDRLAIKNTI
-672 SKSSTLLNLNE
+672 SKPTTLSNLKE
-683 GESLFLGNK
+683 GESLFLGKK
-692 EIVTYGSVKNQI
+692 EIVTYGSVKKEI
-704 LNSFNIDQDVFYAEF
+704 LDSFNIDQEVFYVEF
-719 NWDTIVSITS
+719 KWDTIISMTS
-729 NKAIHVNEIPK
+729 YKPIHVNEIPK

-746 DLSMLLDE
+746 DLSILIDK
-754 NVDFESIY
+754 NIDFASIFN
-762 KSCIKIDKKLIKE
+762 SCIKIDKKLIKDI
-775 VSLFDV
+775 SLFDV
-781 YQGDKLPTN
+781 YEGNKLPAN

-797 LNISSNE
+797 LAISSSD
-804 KTLSDKEIDNLMN
+804 KTLSDKEIDNIMG
-817 KIIKSLQL
+817 KVIKNLNS

>member
-1 MIKKNLFNFITNLV
+1 
-15 LLYLYS
+15 
-21 EIEIMKISYNWIKQF
+21 MKISYNWIKQF
-36 INLKDNTEDTSQLL
+36 INLKDNSDETSKLL

-63 ESIKGGLNNIIVGKI
+63 ESIKGGLNNVVIGKVI
-78 LSCEKHPNADRL
+78 TCEKHPNADRL
-90 KVTTVDVGGDDN
+90 KVTTVDVGEN
-102 IQIVCGAP
+102 ENVQIVCGAP
-110 NVELGQTVAVA
+110 NVESGQTVAVA
-121 MVGAKLYFNDDEV
+121 MIGAKLYFNDDE
-134 IIKKSKI
+134 ITIKKSKI
-141 RGENSQ
+141 RGENSE

-153 DELGLGSSHDGI
+153 DELGLGNSHDGI
-165 IVFKK
+165 IVFEK
-170 EHKPGTLVNKIYNI
+170 EHNPGTLINKIYNI
-184 ENDYVF
+184 ENDEVF

-211 KVGLMQKGVNLELIT
+211 KVGLIQKGIKLELIT

-237 AINLKLDVQDSKKA
+237 AINLKLDVKDSKKA

-264 QQSPDWLKN
+264 NESPEWLKN
-273 RLKSIDLTPV
+273 RLKSIDITPI
-283 NNIVDITNY
+283 NNVVDITNY

-305 YDSIVDDK
+305 YESIVDDK
-313 IKVATLKKGT
+313 IQVTTLKKGT
-323 KFITLDGIERELTD
+323 KFTTLDGVERELTD
-337 SDLMICSGDKP
+337 TDLMICSGNKP

-353 LYGGINSGVKD
+353 IYGGENSGVNQ

-388 GINTDASYRFERGID
+388 GFNTDASYRFERGID

-418 KEICGGIIS
+418 KDICGGIIS

-435 QKFDDFEVLLNYDQ
+435 QKLDDFEVLLNYDQ
-449 IDRLIGQKID
+449 IDKLIGQKID

-506 YGYNNIKSN
+506 FGYNKIKST

-523 GIKLFS
+523 DIKLFS
-529 EHNIQNSIS
+529 EHNVQNSIS
-538 DMLVSYGYYEIMT
+538 EILISQGYYEIMT
-551 NSLTSPEFSIISDD
+551 NSLTSPAHSSLSNDDHSD
-565 NQEENDIKIINSLSL
+565 NDIEILNSLSL
-580 DLSVLRQSML
+580 DLSVLRQNML

-618 NTDEKRVESK
+618 KIEENRVEAK
-628 KLALYITGKVTKKN
+628 KLSLYITGDLFKKN
-642 WNSNEVK
+642 WNSDK
-649 TDYYYTKGIVIS
+649 IKSDYYYTKGIVKS
-661 LLEKLGINYTI
+661 LLDRLAIKNTI
-672 SKSSTLLNLNE
+672 SKPTTLSNLKE
-683 GESLFLGNK
+683 GESLFLGKK
-692 EIVTYGSVKNQI
+692 EIVTYGSVKKEI
-704 LNSFNIDQDVFYAEF
+704 LDSFNIDQEVFYVEF
-719 NWDTIVSITS
+719 KWDTIISMTS
-729 NKAIHVNEIPK
+729 YKPIHVNEIPK
-740 YPEVTR
+740 YPEVSR
-746 DLSMLLDE
+746 DLSILIDK
-754 NVDFESIY
+754 NIDFASIFN
-762 KSCIKIDKKLIKE
+762 SCIKIDKKLIKDI
-775 VSLFDV
+775 SLFDV
-781 YQGDKLPTN
+781 YEGNKLPAD

-797 LNISSNE
+797 LAISSSD
-804 KTLSDKEIDNLMN
+804 KTLSDKEIDNIMG
-817 KIIKSLQL
+817 KVIKNLNS

>member
-1 MIKKNLFNFITNLV
+1 
-15 LLYLYS
+15 
-21 EIEIMKISYNWIKQF
+21 MKISYNWIKQF
-36 INLKDNTEDTSQLL
+36 INLKDNSDETSKLL

-63 ESIKGGLNNIIVGKI
+63 ESIKGGLNNVVIGKVI
-78 LSCEKHPNADRL
+78 TCEKHPNADRL
-90 KVTTVDVGGDDN
+90 KVTTVDVGEN
-102 IQIVCGAP
+102 ENVQIVCGAP
-110 NVELGQTVAVA
+110 NVESGQTVAVA
-121 MVGAKLYFNDDEV
+121 MIGAKLYFNDDE
-134 IIKKSKI
+134 ITIKKSKI
-141 RGENSQ
+141 RGENSE

-153 DELGLGSSHDGI
+153 DELGLGNSHDGI
-165 IVFKK
+165 IVFEK
-170 EHKPGTLVNKIYNI
+170 EHNPGTLINKIYNI
-184 ENDYVF
+184 ENDEVF

-211 KVGLMQKGVNLELIT
+211 KVGLIQKGIKLELIT

-237 AINLKLDVQDSKKA
+237 AINLKLDVKDYKKA

-264 QQSPDWLKN
+264 NESPEWLKN
-273 RLKSIDLTPV
+273 RLKSIDITPI
-283 NNIVDITNY
+283 NNVVDITNY

-305 YDSIVDDK
+305 YESIVDDK
-313 IKVATLKKGT
+313 IQVTTLKKGT
-323 KFITLDGIERELTD
+323 KFTTLDGVERELTD
-337 SDLMICSGDKP
+337 TDLMICSGNKP

-353 LYGGINSGVKD
+353 IYGGENSGVNQ

-388 GINTDASYRFERGID
+388 GFNTDASYRFERGID

-418 KEICGGIIS
+418 KDICGGIIS

-435 QKFDDFEVLLNYDQ
+435 QKLDDFEVLLNYDQ
-449 IDRLIGQKID
+449 IDKLIGQKID

-506 YGYNNIKSN
+506 FGYNNIKST

-523 GIKLFS
+523 DIKLFS
-529 EHNIQNSIS
+529 EHNVQNSIS
-538 DMLVSYGYYEIMT
+538 EILISQGYYEIMT
-551 NSLTSPEFSIISDD
+551 NSLTSPAHSSLSNDDHSD
-565 NQEENDIKIINSLSL
+565 NDIEILNSLSL
-580 DLSVLRQSML
+580 DLSVLRQNML

-618 NTDEKRVESK
+618 IIEENRVEAK
-628 KLALYITGKVTKKN
+628 KLSLYITGDLFKKN
-642 WNSNEVK
+642 WNSDK
-649 TDYYYTKGIVIS
+649 IKSDYYYTKGIVKS
-661 LLEKLGINYTI
+661 LLDRLAIKNTI
-672 SKSSTLLNLNE
+672 SKPTTLSNLKE
-683 GESLFLGNK
+683 GESLFLGKK
-692 EIVTYGSVKNQI
+692 EIVTYGSVKKEI
-704 LNSFNIDQDVFYAEF
+704 LDSFNIDQEVFYVEF
-719 NWDTIVSITS
+719 KWDTIISMTS
-729 NKAIHVNEIPK
+729 YKPIHVNEIPK
-740 YPEVTR
+740 YPEVNR
-746 DLSMLLDE
+746 DLSILIDK
-754 NVDFESIY
+754 NIDFASIFN
-762 KSCIKIDKKLIKE
+762 SCIKIDKKLIKDI
-775 VSLFDV
+775 SLFDV
-781 YQGDKLPTN
+781 YEGNKLPAD

-797 LNISSNE
+797 LAISSSD
-804 KTLSDKEIDNLMN
+804 KTLSDKEIDNIMG
-817 KIIKSLQL
+817 KVIKNLNS

>member
-1 MIKKNLFNFITNLV
+1 
-15 LLYLYS
+15 
-21 EIEIMKISYNWIKQF
+21 MKISYNWIKQF
-36 INLKDNTEDTSQLL
+36 INLKDTSEETAKLL

-63 ESIKGGLNNIIVGKI
+63 ESIRGGLKNVVIGKVI
-78 LSCEKHPNADRL
+78 SCEKHPNADRL
-90 KVTTVDVGGDDN
+90 KVTSVDVGEKEN
-102 IQIVCGAP
+102 LQIVCGAP
-110 NVELGQTVAVA
+110 NVKSGQIVAVA
-121 MVGAKLYFNDDEV
+121 KVGAKLYFNDNELT
-134 IIKKSKI
+134 IKKSKI
-141 RGENSQ
+141 RGESSQ

-153 DELGLGSSHDGI
+153 DELGLGNSHDGI

-170 EHKPGTLVNKIYNI
+170 EHKPGTLVNKIYEI
-184 ENDYVF
+184 ENDEVF

-201 MSHLGVARDL
+201 MSHHGVARDL
-211 KVGLMQKGVNLELIT
+211 RVGLAQKGVKLELIT

-237 AINLKLDVQDSKKA
+237 AISLKLDVKNSIKA
-251 PRYCGIVINNIKV
+251 PRYCGIVINNITVKE
-264 QQSPDWLKN
+264 SPEWLKN
-273 RLKSIDLTPV
+273 RLKSINLTPI

-305 YDSIVDDK
+305 YDSIVDNK
-313 IKVATLKKGT
+313 IEVTTLKKGT
-323 KFITLDGIERELTD
+323 KFTSLDGIERELTD

-353 LYGGINSGVKD
+353 IFGGLNSGVNT
-364 STKSILLESA
+364 STKSIFLESA
-374 YFDPITIRKSAKHH
+374 YFDPISIRKSAKYH
-388 GINTDASYRFERGID
+388 GLNTDASYRFERGVD

-418 KEICGGIIS
+418 KEISGGVIS

-435 QKFDDFEVLLNYDQ
+435 KKFNDFEVLLNYDQ
-449 IDRLIGQKID
+449 VDKLIGQKID

-484 SIPYY
+484 SIPFY

-515 HKLNSSIN
+515 HKLNSSISD
-523 GIKLFS
+523 IKLFS
-529 EHNIQNSIS
+529 EHNVQNSIS
-538 DMLVSYGYYEIMT
+538 DVLVSQGFYEIMT
-551 NSLTSPEFSIISDD
+551 NSLTSPAYSNLSEDD
-565 NQEENDIKIINSLSL
+565 EAKNDIKVLNSLSL
-580 DLSVLRQSML
+580 DLSVLRQNML
-590 FSGLEV
+590 FSGLEA

-618 NTDEKRVESK
+618 LINQDRIEAK
-628 KLALYITGKVTKKN
+628 KLSLFITGDLSKKN
-642 WNSNEVK
+642 WNSDKVK
-649 TDYYYTKGIVIS
+649 SDYYYTKGIVKSI
-661 LLEKLGINYTI
+661 LERIGIKNTL
-672 SKSSTLLNLNE
+672 SKPTTLSNLSE
-683 GESLFLGNK
+683 GESLFLGKK
-692 EIVTYGSVKNQI
+692 EIVTYGSVKQI
-704 LNSFNIDQDVFYAEF
+704 ILDSFNIDQEVFYIEF
-719 NWDTIVSITS
+719 KWDTIISITS
-729 NKAIHVNEIPK
+729 NKPIHVNEIPK
-740 YPEVTR
+740 FPEVSR
-746 DLSMLLDE
+746 DLSLLLNK

-762 KSCIKIDKKLIKE
+762 NSCIKIDKKLIKD

-781 YQGDKLPTN
+781 YEGSKLPAD
-790 KKSYGIS
+790 KKSYGVS

-817 KIIKSLQL
+817 KIIKNLSS

>member
-1 MIKKNLFNFITNLV
+1 
-15 LLYLYS
+15 
-21 EIEIMKISYNWIKQF
+21 MKISYNWIKQF
-36 INLKDNTEDTSQLL
+36 INLKDNSDETSKLL

-63 ESIKGGLNNIIVGKI
+63 ESIKGGLNNVVIGKVI
-78 LSCEKHPNADRL
+78 TCEKHPNADRL
-90 KVTTVDVGGDDN
+90 KVTTVDVGKN
-102 IQIVCGAP
+102 ENVQIVCGAP
-110 NVELGQTVAVA
+110 NVESGQTVAVA
-121 MVGAKLYFNDDEV
+121 MIGAKLYFNDDE
-134 IIKKSKI
+134 ITIKKSKI
-141 RGENSQ
+141 RGENSE

-153 DELGLGSSHDGI
+153 DELGLGNSHDGI
-165 IVFKK
+165 IVFEK
-170 EHKPGTLVNKIYNI
+170 EHNPGTLINKIYNI
-184 ENDYVF
+184 ENDEVF

-211 KVGLMQKGVNLELIT
+211 KVGLIQKGIKLELIT

-237 AINLKLDVQDSKKA
+237 AINLKLDVKDSKKA

-264 QQSPDWLKN
+264 NESPEWLKN
-273 RLKSIDLTPV
+273 RLKSIDITPI
-283 NNIVDITNY
+283 NNVVDITNY

-305 YDSIVDDK
+305 YESIVDDK
-313 IKVATLKKGT
+313 IQVTTLKKGT
-323 KFITLDGIERELTD
+323 KFTTLDGVERELTD
-337 SDLMICSGDKP
+337 TDLMICSGNKP

-353 LYGGINSGVKD
+353 IYGGENSGVNQ

-388 GINTDASYRFERGID
+388 GFNTDASYRFERGID

-418 KEICGGIIS
+418 KDICGGIIS

-435 QKFDDFEVLLNYDQ
+435 QKLDDFEVLLNYDQ
-449 IDRLIGQKID
+449 IDKLIGQKID

-506 YGYNNIKSN
+506 FGYNKIKST

-523 GIKLFS
+523 DIKLFS
-529 EHNIQNSIS
+529 EHNVQNSIS
-538 DMLVSYGYYEIMT
+538 EILISQGYYEIMT
-551 NSLTSPEFSIISDD
+551 NSLTSPAHSSLSNDDHSD
-565 NQEENDIKIINSLSL
+565 NDIEILNSLSL
-580 DLSVLRQSML
+580 DLSVLRQNML

-618 NTDEKRVESK
+618 IIEENRVEAK
-628 KLALYITGKVTKKN
+628 KLSLYITGDLFKKN
-642 WNSNEVK
+642 WNSDK
-649 TDYYYTKGIVIS
+649 IKSDYYYTKGIVKS
-661 LLEKLGINYTI
+661 LLDRLAIKNTI
-672 SKSSTLLNLNE
+672 SKPTTLSNLKE
-683 GESLFLGNK
+683 GESLFLGKK
-692 EIVTYGSVKNQI
+692 EIVTYGSVKKEI
-704 LNSFNIDQDVFYAEF
+704 LDSFNIDQEVFYVEF
-719 NWDTIVSITS
+719 KWDTIISMTS
-729 NKAIHVNEIPK
+729 YKPIHVNEIPK
-740 YPEVTR
+740 YPEVSR
-746 DLSMLLDE
+746 DLSILIDK
-754 NVDFESIY
+754 NIDFASIFN
-762 KSCIKIDKKLIKE
+762 SCIKIDKKLIKDI
-775 VSLFDV
+775 SLFDV
-781 YQGDKLPTN
+781 YEGNKLPAD

-797 LNISSNE
+797 LAISSSD
-804 KTLSDKEIDNLMN
+804 KTLSDKEIDNIMG
-817 KIIKSLQL
+817 KVIKNLNS

>member
-1 MIKKNLFNFITNLV
+1 
-15 LLYLYS
+15 
-21 EIEIMKISYNWIKQF
+21 MKISYNWIKQF
-36 INLKDNTEDTSQLL
+36 INLKDNSDETSKLL

-63 ESIKGGLNNIIVGKI
+63 ESIKGGLNNVVIGKVI
-78 LSCEKHPNADRL
+78 TCEKHPNADRL
-90 KVTTVDVGGDDN
+90 KVTTVDVGEN
-102 IQIVCGAP
+102 ENVQIVCGAP
-110 NVELGQTVAVA
+110 NVESGQTVAVA
-121 MVGAKLYFNDDEV
+121 MIGAKLYFNDDE
-134 IIKKSKI
+134 ITIKKSKI
-141 RGENSQ
+141 RGENSE

-153 DELGLGSSHDGI
+153 DELGLGNSHDGI
-165 IVFKK
+165 IVFEK
-170 EHKPGTLVNKIYNI
+170 EHNPGTLINKLYNI
-184 ENDYVF
+184 ENDEVF

-211 KVGLMQKGVNLELIT
+211 KVGLIQKGIKLELIT

-237 AINLKLDVQDSKKA
+237 AINLKLDVKDSKKA

-264 QQSPDWLKN
+264 NESPEWLKN
-273 RLKSIDLTPV
+273 RLKSIDITPI
-283 NNIVDITNY
+283 NNVVDITNY

-305 YDSIVDDK
+305 YESIVDDK
-313 IKVATLKKGT
+313 IQVTTLKKGT
-323 KFITLDGIERELTD
+323 KFTTLDGVERELTD
-337 SDLMICSGDKP
+337 TDLMICSGNKP

-353 LYGGINSGVKD
+353 IYGGENSGVNQ

-388 GINTDASYRFERGID
+388 GFNTDASYRFERGID

-418 KEICGGIIS
+418 KDICGGIIS

-435 QKFDDFEVLLNYDQ
+435 QKLDDFEVLLNYDQ
-449 IDRLIGQKID
+449 IDKLIGQKID

-506 YGYNNIKSN
+506 FGYNNIKST

-523 GIKLFS
+523 DIKLFS
-529 EHNIQNSIS
+529 EHNVQNSIS
-538 DMLVSYGYYEIMT
+538 EILISQGYYEIMT
-551 NSLTSPEFSIISDD
+551 NSLTSPAHSSLSNDDHSD
-565 NQEENDIKIINSLSL
+565 NDIEILNSLSL
-580 DLSVLRQSML
+580 DLSVLRQNML

-618 NTDEKRVESK
+618 IIEENRVEAK
-628 KLALYITGKVTKKN
+628 KLSLYITGDLFKKN
-642 WNSNEVK
+642 WNSDK
-649 TDYYYTKGIVIS
+649 IKSDYYYTKGIVKS
-661 LLEKLGINYTI
+661 LLDRLAIKNTI
-672 SKSSTLLNLNE
+672 SKPTTLSNLKE
-683 GESLFLGNK
+683 GESLFLGKK
-692 EIVTYGSVKNQI
+692 EIVTYGSVKKEI
-704 LNSFNIDQDVFYAEF
+704 LDSFNIDQEVFYVEF
-719 NWDTIVSITS
+719 KWDTIISMTS
-729 NKAIHVNEIPK
+729 YKPIHVNEIPK
-740 YPEVTR
+740 YPEVSR
-746 DLSMLLDE
+746 DLSILIDK
-754 NVDFESIY
+754 NIDFASIFN
-762 KSCIKIDKKLIKE
+762 SCIKIDKKLIKDI
-775 VSLFDV
+775 SLFDV
-781 YQGDKLPTN
+781 YEGNKLPAN

-797 LNISSNE
+797 LAISSSD
-804 KTLSDKEIDNLMN
+804 KTLSDKEIDNIMG
-817 KIIKSLQL
+817 KVIKNLNS